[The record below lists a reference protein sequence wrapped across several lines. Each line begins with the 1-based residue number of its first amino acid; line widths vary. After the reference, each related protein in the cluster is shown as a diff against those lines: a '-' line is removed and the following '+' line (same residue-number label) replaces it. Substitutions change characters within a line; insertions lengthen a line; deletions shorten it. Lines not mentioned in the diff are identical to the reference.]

1 MSRPMLSKKSTTPT
15 PTHGNRKHSLEASV
29 YAKFQDALALL
40 PQRRSS
46 PTKPSSSAQTTP
58 VKRSSPFSL
67 FSSSRHKPSASAPA
81 AVPVAGA
88 GSSTTSFLGN
98 KAGGTLPL
106 QKALPMLPLPPLP
119 TQTTKSAPSSRAV
132 TPAAGTASKPPPLP
146 LVSPLRTSRPTIPF
160 ATSSTLSQPTAAS
173 SARAR
178 PPITSTSRAPTLV
191 HTRTPSKIRV
201 EPPTPN
207 TPLSP
212 SKSSRTAQS
221 PTLDMPKRSAPS
233 PTLDPATRTSP
244 EPLKISGPYPIR
256 PKPGVRLPTS
266 PPSAFP
272 AKPPPRSLPRK
283 RSKTFPDPSDPVT
296 PVPPSSSSHT
306 PTLTSSLS
314 AAHRIIDAFELS
326 PRHNASPEP
335 VRATIRSKSTSPTPM
350 SPTRPIRP
358 TQDNAFMSIPS
369 RARSPGSNRILPSA
383 SSIEATAARSRRE
396 NMSSPTRAAHIATS
410 APSGRSSVDQG
421 LPPPPRNKP
430 LSPTLTSSGAAAQS
444 RRIVRPKLQP
454 LETTPIGAQAVS
466 RGAVKPPS
474 PVTPET
480 QPSSASPKTP
490 APYANSY
497 IQEPPCLTSDDEGR
511 KRRNFKSLFHRKQ
524 RPDSIVTSSSLTSA
538 VSASGTSNAASTFGG
553 SRHGL
558 RSQKGPGTFGGLPEE
573 DEMPVSTQ
581 TRHGIRRHAHAAADV
596 PYPISFEEM
605 VLQG

>member
-15 PTHGNRKHSLEASV
+15 PTHGNRKPSLEASV

-46 PTKPSSSAQTTP
+46 PTKPSSSSAQTTP

-81 AVPVAGA
+81 AVPTTG

-106 QKALPMLPLPPLP
+106 QKALPTLPLPPLP
-119 TQTTKSAPSSRAV
+119 IQSTKSAPSSRAV
-132 TPAAGTASKPPPLP
+132 TPAAGLTSKQPPPLP

-160 ATSSTLSQPTAAS
+160 ATSSSLSQPTAAS

-178 PPITSTSRAPTLV
+178 PPVTSTSSASRTPTLV
-191 HTRTPSKIRV
+191 HTRTPSKTRV
-201 EPPTPN
+201 EPN

-221 PTLDMPKRSAPS
+221 PTLDTPKRSAPS
-233 PTLDPATRTSP
+233 PTPDPSTRTSP

-256 PKPGVRLPTS
+256 PKPGARILTS

-272 AKPPPRSLPRK
+272 VKTPPRSLPRK
-283 RSKTFPDPSDPVT
+283 RSKTFPDPSDPVI

-306 PTLTSSLS
+306 STLTSSLS
-314 AAHRIIDAFELS
+314 AAHRIIDAFDPS
-326 PRHNASPEP
+326 PRHNASPESA
-335 VRATIRSKSTSPTPM
+335 RATVRSKSTSPTPM
-350 SPTRPIRP
+350 SPLRPIRP
-358 TQDNAFMSIPS
+358 AHDNAFLSIPS
-369 RARSPGSNRILPSA
+369 RARSAGSNRILPSA
-383 SSIEATAARSRRE
+383 TSIEATATRSRPE

-410 APSGRSSVDQG
+410 APSGRSSFDQS
-421 LPPPPRNKP
+421 LPPPPRQRT
-430 LSPTLTSSGAAAQS
+430 SPTLTSSGTAAQS
-444 RRIVRPKLQP
+444 RRIIRPKLQP
-454 LETTPIGAQAVS
+454 LETTPIGAQAVT

-511 KRRNFKSLFHRKQ
+511 KKRNFKSLFHRKQ

-538 VSASGTSNAASTFGG
+538 VSVSGTSNAASTFGG